1 MPPKPGKKD
10 EKKQIDPVEAK
21 YQEEIRQLEQA
32 KNDLQLEH
40 TFVLDKFR
48 QLKAENDRLRAE
60 IDGFKSRLTNAADD
74 YADILEHRQEQI
86 RAEENKLK
94 GLQSH
99 VEKLEADIARYL
111 DEIRVLKEANAQQA
125 VKLDEAAQMLQDK
138 ENLEEAVRRQHDLI
152 EKQTEELRSLK
163 KQLEERDGQLERANA
178 TIEELTLKSGGATD
192 LRILFDEPWLV
203 QVSYARLKGDIPL
216 DREMGSIAALALGK
230 QLVLYGG
237 ASKVGG
243 SMSESVGREVAV
255 LNVESGVWERPSS
268 ARTLAASC
276 NHSAVVVGRTKL
288 LVFGGVR
295 GEGVAAADVALL
307 NADTMKWMTPQIKGA
322 DRPLPRSGHS
332 SCCIRERVFVFGG
345 ASADGVLLNDVWMYD
360 QDSCQWSHI
369 STFGTVPAPRTG
381 AAATCTD
388 DGRRLYVFGG
398 NDGSRCLNDV
408 HYLDLEKLTWSPV
421 AVHMGQPP
429 EPREGAVAHVTG
441 KYLLVAGGCSGTG
454 RCMCDTRALDLYS
467 PRWET
472 LDDGAWANGV
482 MWLKPRAAYIAFFG
496 NRQFTIKPSMHEK
509 LWELQITEWSLPED
523 IERLRANRRKD
534 MGFSEKLELSDDAV
548 CGVSSLELSWR
559 PPTKNSDRIER
570 YKLMIATGTGVVKDV
585 YQGRESRFR
594 VTGLKSNTEYIL
606 CVKAIYDDGS
616 FLWSESKAYR
626 TLA

>member
-1 MPPKPGKKD
+1 MAPKKE
-10 EKKQIDPVEAK
+10 EKKSVDPVEAK
-21 YQEEIRQLEQA
+21 FQEEIKQLEQA

-48 QLKAENDRLRAE
+48 QLKAENDRLRTE
-60 IDGFKSRLTNAADD
+60 IDGFKTRLSSAADD
-74 YADILEHRQEQI
+74 YHDILEHRQEQI
-86 RAEENKLK
+86 KAEENKLK

-99 VEKLEADIARYL
+99 VEKLEGDIQRYQ
-111 DEIRVLKEANAQQA
+111 DEIKGLKDSNGQQA
-125 VKLDEAAQMLQDK
+125 VKLDEAAQMLADK

-152 EKQTEELRSLK
+152 EKQTEELRNIK
-163 KQLEERDGQLERANA
+163 KHLEERDTELSKANLA
-178 TIEELTLKSGGATD
+178 IEELTLKSAGATD

-216 DREMGSIAALALGK
+216 DREFGCIASLALGK
-230 QLVLYGG
+230 HLVLYGG

-243 SMSESVGREVAV
+243 AVSEGVGREVAV

-268 ARTLAASC
+268 ARTLAACHS
-276 NHSAVVVGRTKL
+276 HSAVVVGRTKL

-295 GEGVAAADVALL
+295 GDGGPSSDVALL
-307 NADTMKWMTPQIKGA
+307 NTDTMKWITPQLKGSE
-322 DRPLPRSGHS
+322 RPLPRSGHS
-332 SCCIRERVFVFGG
+332 SCCIRERVFMFGG
-345 ASADGVLLNDVWMYD
+345 VTADGVLLNDVWMYD
-360 QDSCQWSHI
+360 QDSSQWNHI
-369 STFGTVPAPRTG
+369 STFGTVPTPRTG
-381 AAATCTD
+381 AATTCTD

-421 AVHMGQPP
+421 AVHMGQAP
-429 EPREGAVAHVTG
+429 EPREAAAAHVTG
-441 KYLLVAGGCSGTG
+441 KYLLISGGCSTMG
-454 RCMCDTRALDLYS
+454 RSLGDTRALDLYS
-467 PRWET
+467 PRWEC
-472 LDDGAWANGV
+472 LDEGAWANSL
-482 MWLKPRAAYIAFFG
+482 MWLKPRGAYTAFFG
-496 NRQFTIKPSMHEK
+496 NRQFTVKPSMHEK

-534 MGFSEKLELSDDAV
+534 NGFSEKLELSDDAV

-585 YQGRESRFR
+585 YQGRENRFR
-594 VTGLKSNTEYIL
+594 VTGLKSNTEYIM

-626 TLA
+626 TLT

>member
-1 MPPKPGKKD
+1 MPPKKD
-10 EKKQIDPVEAK
+10 DKKQADPLEAK
-21 YQEEIRQLEQA
+21 YQEEIRALEQA

-48 QLKAENDRLRAE
+48 QLKAENDRLRTE
-60 IDGFKSRLTNAADD
+60 IDGFKSRLTSAADD

-86 RAEENKLK
+86 KAEENKLK
-94 GLQSH
+94 GLQ
-99 VEKLEADIARYL
+99 AI
-111 DEIRVLKEANAQQA
+111 
-125 VKLDEAAQMLQDK
+125 KLDEAAQMLADK

-163 KQLEERDGQLERANA
+163 KQLEERDGQLEKANSH
-178 TIEELTLKSGGATD
+178 IEELTLKSAGATD

-203 QVSYARLKGDIPL
+203 QVSYSRLKGDIPL
-216 DREMGSIAALALGK
+216 DREFGSMAALGLGK

-243 SMSESVGREVAV
+243 SVSEAVGREVAV
-255 LNVESGVWERPSS
+255 LNVESGVWERPGG
-268 ARTLAASC
+268 ARTPAPSQG
-276 NHSAVVVGRTKL
+276 HSGVVVGRTKL

-295 GEGVAAADVALL
+295 GGGGAAAAGEAAADVAIL
-307 NADTMKWMTPQIKGA
+307 NADTMKWLAPQIKGTE
-322 DRPLPRSGHS
+322 RPLPRSGHS
-332 SCCIRERVFVFGG
+332 SACIRERVFVFGG
-345 ASADGVLLNDVWMYD
+345 ATSDGVLLNDVWVYD
-360 QDSCQWSHI
+360 QDSCQWSHV

-381 AAATCTD
+381 AASTCTD

-398 NDGSRCLNDV
+398 HDGSRCLNDV
-408 HYLDLEKLTWSPV
+408 HYLDLEKLTWSP
-421 AVHMGQPP
+421 MGQPP

-441 KYLLVAGGCSGTG
+441 KYLLISGGCSGSG
-454 RCMCDTRALDLYS
+454 RCLGDTRALDLYS

-472 LDDGAWANGV
+472 LDDGGWASGL
-482 MWLKPRAAYIAFFG
+482 MWLKPHASYTAFFG
-496 NRQFTIKPSMHEK
+496 NRQFTLKPSMHEK
-509 LWELQITEWSLPED
+509 LWELQVTEWSLPED

-534 MGFSEKLELSDDAV
+534 MGFSERLELSDDAV
-548 CGVSSLELSWR
+548 CGVSSLELSWK